1 MKKYVYIGMLL
12 FIAFGVKAQVEV
24 SSPGSANTLVKMDRQ
39 VVASGGGYCVT
50 SQGVSFQH
58 CFGEVIV
65 QSLIQPNQLLT
76 QGFEQPHLLINRFSE
91 ITKSKTFELILYPN
105 PTSYLTKVK
114 FVLKQ
119 PAKVKVVVMDGLG
132 RILNSF
138 SKNYE
143 LGAVEIPIDVK
154 HLAIG
159 GYYVQVYINNE
170 KYERKLLIE

>member
-1 MKKYVYIGMLL
+1 
-12 FIAFGVKAQVEV
+12 
-24 SSPGSANTLVKMDRQ
+24 
-39 VVASGGGYCVT
+39 
-50 SQGVSFQH
+50 
-58 CFGEVIV
+58 
-65 QSLIQPNQLLT
+65 
-76 QGFEQPHLLINRFSE
+76 
-91 ITKSKTFELILYPN
+91 
-105 PTSYLTKVK
+105 
-114 FVLKQ
+114 
-119 PAKVKVVVMDGLG
+119 MDGLG